1 MRLFFITEKGEEML
15 NFKIRVRNK
24 AFWAGTASVIVAAVY
39 QILGL
44 CGVTPAVSQSDVINI
59 ISLLLTVLAG
69 LGVVVDPTTDGIA
82 DSKRVLARGR
92 MDYDGEVTAMGAGS
106 EEDTEEV

>member
-1 MRLFFITEKGEEML
+1 ML

-24 AFWAGTASVIVAAVY
+24 AFWAGAASVIVAAVY

-69 LGVVVDPTTDGIA
+69 LGVVVDPTTDGVG
-82 DSKRVLARGR
+82 DSKRVLAKGK
-92 MDYDGEVTAMGAGS
+92 MDYDGEAGTMGEGS
-106 EEDTEEV
+106 TDDEPGEEPEEVE

>member
-1 MRLFFITEKGEEML
+1 ML
-15 NFKIRVRNK
+15 NFKTRLKNK
-24 AFWAGTASVIVAAVY
+24 AFLAGLASVIVAAVY

-69 LGVVVDPTTDGIA
+69 LGVVVDPTTDGVG
-82 DSKRVLARGR
+82 DSERVLARGK
-92 MDYDGEVTAMGAGS
+92 MDYDGEVAAMGAGY
-106 EEDTEEV
+106 EDDTKEVK